1 VFLRHD
7 RAAWHVLL
15 WSAIWVFLVCPT
27 GSGQEKTRSAPAI
40 DPGKL
45 VDLSYAFDEKTIYWP
60 NAEGFERHIDHW
72 GPREDG
78 RWYAAAHFSAA
89 EHGGTHMDA
98 PIHFAEGKRS
108 VDQIPV
114 TQLVAPA
121 VVIDISKKCT
131 GHPDCLLQPA
141 DVTAWESTHGRV
153 PAGSIALVR
162 TGWGKFWPDKKRY
175 MGTDVK
181 GDSAHLDFPGIGAD
195 AAKLLV
201 TRGIVGVG
209 IDTASMDYGRSK
221 DFPTHGVINGADLY
235 GLENVANLEELP
247 ATGATLIALPMKIG
261 GGTGAPTRIVAV
273 LP

>member
-1 VFLRHD
+1 VSYCKMGSSYV
-7 RAAWHVLL
+7 RAALAWCVVLL
-15 WSAIWVFLVCPT
+15 ALTAFGRQRT
-27 GSGQEKTRSAPAI
+27 GSAMSI
-40 DPGKL
+40 DPAKL
-45 VDLSYAFDEKTIYWP
+45 VDLTYTFDEKTIYWP
-60 NAEGFERHIDHW
+60 NAESFERHVDHW
-72 GPREDG
+72 GPRDDG
-78 RWYAAAHFSAA
+78 KWYAAAHFAAA

-98 PIHFAEGKRS
+98 PIHFGEGKRTLE
-108 VDQIPV
+108 QIPV
-114 TQLVAPA
+114 SQLVAPA
-121 VVIDISKKCT
+121 VVIDISEKCA

-141 DVTAWESTHGRV
+141 DIEGWEKVHGRV

-175 MGTDVK
+175 MGTDVS
-181 GDSAHLDFPGIGAD
+181 GDTAHLDFPGIGPD
-195 AAKLLV
+195 AARLLV

-235 GLENVANLEELP
+235 GLENVANMEKLP
-247 ATGATLIALPMKIG
+247 ATGVLLIALPMKIG